1 MRGIAPLL
9 VFAIIATAACQS
21 PTQSTLTTGLS
32 GIVLRGPVTPVCQ
45 VDKPCDGPFSADFI
59 VERNGKQVGQFR
71 SDSAGLFTVWLSPG
85 VYRIIPGSDAPLIIP
100 TSQAKQVEVGAI
112 GLTNVRLE
120 FDTGI
125 R

>member
-1 MRGIAPLL
+1 MRGIASML
-9 VFAIIATAACQS
+9 VFATIATAACQS
-21 PTQSTLTTGLS
+21 PTQSTPATGLS
-32 GIVLRGPVTPVCQ
+32 GIVVRGPITPVCQ
-45 VDKPCDGPFSADFI
+45 IDKPCDSPFSADFI
-59 VERNGKQVGQFR
+59 VERNGRQVGQFR

-85 VYRIIPGSDAPLIIP
+85 IYRIIPGSDAPLIVAA
-100 TSQAKQVEVGAI
+100 SQARQVEVGAV

>member
-1 MRGIAPLL
+1 MRGIASMLA
-9 VFAIIATAACQS
+9 VAIIATAACQS
-21 PTQSTLTTGLS
+21 PTQSTPTTGLS
-32 GIVLRGPVTPVCQ
+32 GIVLRGPIAPVCQ

-59 VERNGKQVGQFR
+59 VDRDGKQVGQFR

-85 VYRIIPGSDAPLIIP
+85 TYRIIPGSDAPLIVP